1 MRPDRNARPEY
12 VAAFREVVDRI
23 ERSLAGLPKR
33 ALPIRMYVAGGAALH
48 LYTGERVSRDIDATF
63 SHRIALPENLEVAYR
78 DADGA
83 ARLLYF
89 DRQYNDTF
97 GLLHEDAQDD
107 SVPLTLE
114 RIDSGVLDV
123 RLLSALD
130 LAVSKIGRFSSQ
142 DRDDIATLARRKLVT
157 SGALRQRAEQ
167 ASGGYV
173 GDMTRL
179 HGSIELAVRIVADIE
194 ARRGK
199 SRGKAP

>member
-12 VAAFREVVDRI
+12 VTAFREIVNRI
-23 ERSLAGLPKR
+23 ERPLAALPKR
-33 ALPIRMYVAGGAALH
+33 MLPIRMYVAGGAALH

-97 GLLHEDAQDD
+97 GLLHEDARDD
-107 SVPLTLE
+107 SVPLILE
-114 RIDSGVLDV
+114 GTDPSVLEV

-130 LAVSKIGRFSSQ
+130 LAVSKIGRFSGQ
-142 DRDDIATLARRKLVT
+142 DRDDIALLARRRLM
-157 SGALRQRAEQ
+157 SSAALRQRAEEALQ
-167 ASGGYV
+167 AYV
-173 GDMTRL
+173 GETTRVR
-179 HGSIELAVRIVADIE
+179 GSIELAVRIVNDIE
-194 ARRGK
+194 THSGK
-199 SRGKAP
+199 SRR